1 MLSPL
6 RRLLLTT
13 AHIKTPS
20 SLHSQSPLLATTT
33 TTTSLSF
40 SSSRFTTTTRLMG
53 STASGTGFPAD
64 SSHQLATFGAG
75 CFWGVEKSFQKKYGA
90 DIDTLVGYAGGV
102 PEQPSYKQVCTGQ
115 TQHAEVLQVR
125 YDPAKITYENLVD
138 FFFRMHDPTTKNRQ
152 GGDAGTQYR
161 SAIFYHNDEQA
172 AIAKKLVADLQHHFG
187 KHTIST
193 TIEPVGTFW
202 NAEDY
207 HQKYLDKNPHGYEC
221 PTHFE
226 RSWDRIHEL
235 FGGQ

>member
-1 MLSPL
+1 
-6 RRLLLTT
+6 
-13 AHIKTPS
+13 
-20 SLHSQSPLLATTT
+20 
-33 TTTSLSF
+33 
-40 SSSRFTTTTRLMG
+40 MG

-64 SSHQLATFGAG
+64 SSHHLATFGAG
-75 CFWGVEKSFQKKYGA
+75 CFWGVEKSFKKKYGA
-90 DIDTLVGYAGGV
+90 DVDLLVGYAGGV
-102 PEQPSYKQVCTGQ
+102 AEQPSYRQVCTGQ

-161 SAIFYHNDEQA
+161 SAILYHNAEQEA
-172 AIAKKLVADLQHHFG
+172 TAKRMIADLQHHFG

-193 TIEPVGTFW
+193 TVEPVGTFW

-207 HQKYLDKNPHGYEC
+207 HQKYLDKNPSGYEC

-235 FGGQ
+235 FGGN